1 MKRIATLLSLLFIT
15 TAIFAQRG
23 KVTSAL
29 GYKESGELAKAYEVI
44 QEALDPNNEKAEKSI
59 TWPRAWQVKG
69 QILQDIFR
77 SGKKGIVDE
86 PLFEALDAYKKAIEI
101 DEGNKFGKSLM
112 VDLTFLQTDFSNYAI
127 TAYEAEKFDVA
138 MKCFEKFME
147 ISNLPVVNNTSGTVV
162 DTAIIYNAGLAAYKA
177 ENWDKAIQYFKKS
190 SDNEYNG
197 PVSSY
202 YAFKAMEEKGDTLTA
217 IAYLKESFE
226 KYPDNETLIVEL
238 INYYIAA
245 GKPNDAISYLD
256 VAITKQ
262 PDNVS
267 YYTAKGQ
274 TLERLGREDEAVELY
289 KQAIEKDKNQYTS
302 YYNLGVIYYNRGVNS
317 LNQASQLP
325 PSATKEYDEL
335 NEKGNDNMR
344 KALPYIERSY
354 ELDSTEVAIMESLK
368 QIYYRLKMIDKY
380 NEINEKIQN
389 LKK

>member
-1 MKRIATLLSLLFIT
+1 MKRIVTLLSLLFIT

-44 QEALDPNNEKAEKSI
+44 QEALDPNNEKAEKSL

-69 QILQDIFR
+69 EILQEIFR
-77 SGKKGIVDE
+77 TGKKGIVEE
-86 PLFEALDAYKKAIEI
+86 PLFEALEAYQQAIKIDA
-101 DEGNKFGKSLM
+101 DNKFGKSLM

-127 TAYEAEKFDVA
+127 TAYEAERFDVA
-138 MKCFEKFME
+138 LKCFESFML
-147 ISNLPVVNNTSGTVV
+147 ISNIPVMNTTSGEVV

-202 YAFKAMEEKGDTLTA
+202 YAFKAMEEKGDTVSA

-256 VAITKQ
+256 LAISKQ

-274 TLERLGREDEAVELY
+274 TLERLGREDEAIEQY
-289 KQAIEKDKNQYTS
+289 KQAIDKDKSQYTS

-317 LNQASQLP
+317 LNEANQLP
-325 PSATKEYDEL
+325 PSATKEFDEL

-344 KALPYIERSY
+344 KALPYIEKSF

-380 NEINEKIQN
+380 NEINTKMQN
-389 LKK
+389 LK